1 MLGKKV
7 RVGAQL
13 REPFLNVFMNL
24 CNTTNE
30 YTPTEEM
37 QSGIKCLKQ
46 YKAHLAER
54 TDSVTYAGVFWVN
67 RLTWVWTRDFSHSL
81 GALVVLYP
89 CSIWLMHM
97 ERIKYNTVSSHEI
110 KKWQPP
116 QLNADATKT
125 PIFINIKFRVFF
137 PSSCPK
143 FTDLWADYF
152 FVHIFFFLDDLI
164 LIIRVQYTLQL
175 NFISVLILQGRQEN

>member
-125 PIFINIKFRVFF
+125 PILLISNSGFF
-137 PSSCPK
+137 SPPAVPNLLICELIIFLYIS
-143 FTDLWADYF
+143 
-152 FVHIFFFLDDLI
+152 FFF
-164 LIIRVQYTLQL
+164 
-175 NFISVLILQGRQEN
+175 